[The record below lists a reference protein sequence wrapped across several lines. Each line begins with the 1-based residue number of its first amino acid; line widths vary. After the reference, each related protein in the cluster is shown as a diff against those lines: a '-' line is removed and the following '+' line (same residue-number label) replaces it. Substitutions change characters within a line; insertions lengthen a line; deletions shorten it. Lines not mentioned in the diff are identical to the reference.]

1 MTITEKQI
9 EEMTATELLS
19 ESTFDAIFDTTD
31 EITKTRRLIAL
42 QERADFLGCGKAAR
56 SLISAYR
63 AEENKMFEQLP
74 QRKIDFP
81 IEYDRQGKIRRT
93 VNNFERIIQ
102 NDPYFAGLQYNLMSN
117 TMELVEDGRAR
128 LWTDADDGLAI
139 SYIEREYKI
148 YSPQMCLMALANV
161 AHTRSYHPIKQ
172 LIEAVT
178 WDGTH
183 RIEQFLCYALK
194 CEDDPYTREVS
205 RLIFAGGIHRIYNPG
220 CKFDSVPVLIG
231 KSQGE
236 GKSTAVRMLALED
249 RFYSDT
255 FTIEGKDGMEM
266 ITGKWICE
274 LSELLA
280 LTKAKEVEAVKAF
293 LTRQSDYVRRS
304 YDKRPADYLRQ
315 NIFIGTT
322 NREQFLT
329 DKTGNRRF
337 LPVTV
342 HSNGYELHNREQ
354 EIRAYIRQCWAEAK
368 VLFDRDELPAVP
380 NYALLSQIES
390 AQRNAAEEDY
400 RVGLIEDYLYGRDEI
415 CILELWKEALM
426 NEYAKPTRKDSND
439 IALIMQSFPE
449 WERAGSKRFTGYG
462 KQQFWKRKWN

>member
-9 EEMTATELLS
+9 GEMTAAQLLS
-19 ESTFDAIFDTTD
+19 EDTFDAIFDTTD

-42 QERADFLGCGKAAR
+42 QDRADFLGCSKAAR
-56 SLISAYR
+56 SLIGAYR
-63 AEENKMFEQLP
+63 TEENKMFEQLP

-102 NDPYFAGLQYNLMSN
+102 NDPYFAGLQYNLMAN
-117 TMELVEDGRAR
+117 TMEIIEGSRVR

-148 YSPQMCLMALANV
+148 YSPQMCMMALANV
-161 AHTRSYHPIKQ
+161 AHTRSYHPIKDM
-172 LIEAVT
+172 IEAIT

-183 RIEQFLCYALK
+183 RIERFLCDVLK
-194 CEDDPYTREVS
+194 CEDDLYTREVS

-231 KSQGE
+231 KAQGE
-236 GKSTAVRMLALED
+236 GKSTVVRMLALED

-255 FTIEGKDGMEM
+255 FTIEGKDGMET

-293 LTRQSDYVRRS
+293 LSRQSDYVRRS

-368 VLFDRDELPAVP
+368 ALFDRDELPAVP

-400 RVGLIEDYLYGRDEI
+400 RVGLIEDYLDGRNEI

-426 NEYAKPTRKDSND
+426 NEYAHPTRKDSND
-439 IALIMQSFPE
+439 IVLIMQNMPG
-449 WERAGSKRFTGYG
+449 WARQNKGKRFTGYG
-462 KQQFWKRKWN
+462 YQKYWKRK

>member
-9 EEMTATELLS
+9 GEMTAAQLLS
-19 ESTFDAIFDTTD
+19 EDTFDAIFDTTD

-42 QERADFLGCGKAAR
+42 QDRADFLGCGRAAR
-56 SLISAYR
+56 SLIGAYR
-63 AEENKMFEQLP
+63 TEENKMFEQLP

-93 VNNFERIIQ
+93 INNFERIIQ
-102 NDPYFAGLQYNLMSN
+102 NDPYFAGLQYNLMAN
-117 TMELVEDGRAR
+117 TMEIIESGRVR
-128 LWTDADDGLAI
+128 LWTDADDGLAF

-148 YSPQMCLMALANV
+148 YSPQMCLTALSNV
-161 AHTRSYHPIKQ
+161 AHSRSYHPIKDM
-172 LIEAVT
+172 IEAIT

-183 RIEQFLCYALK
+183 RIERFLCDVLK
-194 CEDDPYTREVS
+194 CEDDLYTREVS

-231 KSQGE
+231 KAQGE
-236 GKSTAVRMLALED
+236 GKSTVVRMLALED

-255 FTIEGKDGMEM
+255 FTIEGKDGMET

-342 HSNGYELHNREQ
+342 HSNGYELHNREA

-368 VLFDRDELPAVP
+368 ALFDRDELPAVP

-415 CILELWKEALM
+415 CILELWKEALQ
-426 NEYAKPTRKDSND
+426 NEYAKPTRKDSCD
-439 IALIMQSFPE
+439 ISLIMQNFPE
-449 WERAGSKRFTGYG
+449 WERQAIPKRFTEYG
-462 KQQFWKRKWN
+462 LQRYWKRR